1 MNIHNPEVGGSSPPL
16 VTKHSYRK
24 VLTDLSKHLKIS
36 LTIRYILLS
45 IEIMFPFVNL
55 HQQYRQ
61 YRIAFD
67 GLSKN
72 TLRGEFYV
80 IKQFFE
86 ILEIEHLHQISKSQI
101 ELYILQMQTKRGWTK
116 NTVRNNLQALDNFFR
131 FCKEQGKIFENP
143 VKDIRKPKLPK
154 QLPKALSEENAIKL
168 IEWTY
173 FAEFRY
179 EFNRVR
185 ARAVLATFLF
195 TGVRKSELIMLKNS
209 DIQFTDKTLRVENGK
224 GAKDRV
230 VPLNERLIQILQE
243 YQKARTKLGK
253 KSIYFF
259 TTLREDKRISPT
271 TIKRLFMKIKES
283 LGIRI
288 YPHMLRHTFGTLMAQ
303 GECSIYALSK
313 MMGHSDIKTTMIYLL
328 VTVGDLKQQIV
339 KHPLGYRV

>member
-1 MNIHNPEVGGSSPPL
+1 MTSGH
-16 VTKHSYRK
+16 
-24 VLTDLSKHLKIS
+24 
-36 LTIRYILLS
+36 ILLS

-72 TLRGEFYV
+72 TLRSEFYV

-86 ILEIEHLHQISKSQI
+86 VLEIQHLNEVSKSNI
-101 ELYILQMQTKRGWTK
+101 ELYILQMQSKRSWTK

-131 FCKEQGKIFENP
+131 FCFEKGFISENP
-143 VKDIRKPKLPK
+143 AKDIRKPKLSK
-154 QLPKALSEENAIKL
+154 QLPKALSEEDAMKL
-168 IEWTY
+168 LEWTY
-173 FAEFRY
+173 VADFRY
-179 EFNRVR
+179 EFNRIR
-185 ARAVLATFLF
+185 ARAILATFLF
-195 TGVRKSELIMLKNS
+195 TGIRKSELVMLKNS
-209 DIQFTDKTLRVENGK
+209 DIQFSDKTLRVENGK
-224 GAKDRV
+224 GGKDRII
-230 VPLNERLIQILQE
+230 PLNERLIQILLE
-243 YQKARTKLGK
+243 YKEFREKLGK
-253 KSIYFF
+253 KSLYFF

-271 TIKRLFMKIKES
+271 TIKRLFEKIKAS

-313 MMGHSDIKTTMIYLL
+313 MMGHADIKTTMIYLL

-339 KHPLGYRV
+339 KHPLGYRMMDEFIK